1 MAEHGLSDD
10 EVADLR
16 EAFGMYD
23 VDGGGMLQQ
32 HVGMSISG
40 IMDEM
45 LR

>member
-32 HVGMSISG
+32 HVGRCLI
-40 IMDEM
+40 EPE
-45 LR
+45 